1 MVGADGWPVPM
12 DEYMAQLRE
21 LEADVS
27 ALEALGVTV
36 IDAVPPGVR
45 GKSWSPADFEQEE
58 LER

>member
-1 MVGADGWPVPM
+1 MPM
-12 DEYMAQLRE
+12 DEYLAQLRE

-36 IDAVPPGVR
+36 IGAVPPGVR
-45 GKSWSPADFEQEE
+45 GKGWSPADFEQEE